1 MRTVVHHDDLCRAI
15 CLGEYAV
22 DGFGKETGLIMNGN
36 SNSYSALERLGFA
49 LFPACIDI
57 VLQLSLVDLTYSQ
70 PLR

>member
-1 MRTVVHHDDLCRAI
+1 MRTIVHHDDLCRSI

-22 DGFGKETGLIMNGN
+22 DSLGKEPGLIVDGN
-36 SNSYSALERLGFA
+36 SNSYSALERFGFS
-49 LFPACIDI
+49 LFPECIDI